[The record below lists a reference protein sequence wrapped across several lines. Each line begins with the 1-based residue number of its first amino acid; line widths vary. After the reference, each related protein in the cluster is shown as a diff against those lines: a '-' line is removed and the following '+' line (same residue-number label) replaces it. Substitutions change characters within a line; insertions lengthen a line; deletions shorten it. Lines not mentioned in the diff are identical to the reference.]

1 MRFIFS
7 ESAKRD
13 INKLSKKIQS
23 RLKVKL
29 LYWQSIENPLEFASS
44 LVNYAGATY
53 RFRVG
58 AYRIIVLL
66 KPDGKILVLRIR
78 HRKDVY
84 R

>member
-1 MRFIFS
+1 MQFIFS

-13 INKLSKKIQS
+13 MNKLPNKTQS
-23 RLKVKL
+23 RLRTKL
-29 LYWQSIENPLEFASS
+29 LYWQSTENSLEFATP
-44 LVNYAGATY
+44 LVNYAGATH

-58 AYRIIVLL
+58 AYRLIVLL
-66 KPDGKILVLRIR
+66 RSDGKILVLRIR